1 MVRTQIQLTEE
12 QAQALKRVARREK
25 VSMAE
30 IIRRSV
36 NSFITSAEAGPSD
49 EERRR
54 RALSL
59 IGCATGGPR
68 DMSVNHDRYLAEIYG
83 E

>member
-12 QAQALKRVARREK
+12 QSRRLKRLAAKHR
-25 VSMAE
+25 VSVAE

-36 NSFITSAEAGPSD
+36 DRTLRSHVLPPDQD
-49 EERRR
+49 ELRR
-54 RALSL
+54 RALAA
-59 IGCATGGPR
+59 IGCGHSGKR
-68 DMSVNHDRYLAEIYG
+68 DISEKHDDYLAEIYA

>member
-12 QAQALKRVARREK
+12 QAQALKELAADQH
-25 VSMAE
+25 VSVAE

-36 NSFITSAEAGPSD
+36 DTMIRSPRGCTED
-49 EERRR
+49 ERWR
-54 RALSL
+54 RAVAVAGRFHSGKTD
-59 IGCATGGPR
+59 IAT
-68 DMSVNHDRYLAEIYG
+68 NHDRYLAEAYA